1 MTATDAGGHT
11 QQKGTRSNYWQ
22 GWTNSILT
30 YGGKTMKSIFEKVF
44 DLVSRR
50 KVERLQAEMNRQ
62 QAQTDYI
69 AMMTDVEIPT
79 EEEGEQY
86 VV

>member
-1 MTATDAGGHT
+1 
-11 QQKGTRSNYWQ
+11 
-22 GWTNSILT
+22 
-30 YGGKTMKSIFEKVF
+30 MKSIFEKVF